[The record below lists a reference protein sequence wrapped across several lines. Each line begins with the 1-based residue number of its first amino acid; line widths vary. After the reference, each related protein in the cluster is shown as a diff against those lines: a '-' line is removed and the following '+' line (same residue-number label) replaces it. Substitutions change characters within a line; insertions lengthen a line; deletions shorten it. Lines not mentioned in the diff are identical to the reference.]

1 MQPLILSITSLIIS
15 LCISIA
21 FPLVALFW
29 IDKLEK
35 TKCECS
41 DNWERQYMKGYLY
54 FIISFVAINILLT
67 IILRMNIYTIINN
80 IFGKIVLFVVI
91 YLLIFAGLS
100 YTVITIDYI
109 TKLKNIDCKCSE
121 DMKREVTYIFQIVI
135 ASLYALIFFSF
146 IISALFGGVL
156 FNLLKLKLNNK
167 NN

>member
-1 MQPLILSITSLIIS
+1 MQPLILSIMGLIIS

-21 FPLVALFW
+21 FPIVALFW

-35 TKCECS
+35 TNCACS

-54 FIISFVAINILLT
+54 FIIAFVFINIILT

-109 TKLKNIDCKCSE
+109 TKLKNMDCKCSE
-121 DMKREVTYIFQIVI
+121 DIKREVTYIFQITI

-146 IISALFGGVL
+146 IVATLFGGVL
-156 FNLLKLKLNNK
+156 FNFNKLNK
-167 NN
+167 